1 MSSEVNKMN
10 KADFKLNK
18 IDRDNGH
25 EDYWFDVLGDTV
37 KELTDKYMEQGLQ
50 GVFEVVYSKDENVV
64 GIKRTFMFNF
74 DVVISDDET
83 LKEILKELSKEND

>member
-1 MSSEVNKMN
+1 MN